1 MAKLVMTSLKLVPL
15 PEAVSISLFAK
26 LIDAAGVFDGWAQE
40 APAKTMLDELARLDT
55 GARAAPEVSE
65 PQSPGVER
73 VALSARRAGASEV
86 T

>member
-1 MAKLVMTSLKLVPL
+1 MAKLVLTSPKIVPL

-40 APAKTMLDELARLDT
+40 APKTMLEELARLDT

>member
-1 MAKLVMTSLKLVPL
+1 VLTSLKIVPL

-26 LIDAAGVFDGWAQE
+26 LIDAAGVFDGSAQE

-65 PQSPGVER
+65 PQSPGVGR
-73 VALSARRAGASEV
+73 VAFPARRAGASEV